1 MDHETKKEELIR
13 EAAIR
18 LFSRNGFYNTRTE
31 DIAHEAGVAVGT
43 IYNYFANKEEILLAI
58 FKTDFEERMQLFRK
72 LLESDLSVPEKI
84 RRILEEHFHR
94 LQERG
99 DLAQLLLQER
109 FNPGPG
115 FRTKLR
121 ELYREMLARVEKL
134 IQEGMEHNW
143 VRTCHPKII
152 AYALFGVVESI
163 SVYALTYPEEAAQG
177 ILSDAP
183 AELADF
189 IWNGLKKGGDNDD

>member
-1 MDHETKKEELIR
+1 MAPQTSKEELIR

-18 LFSRNGFYNTRTE
+18 LFSHNGFYNTRAE
-31 DIAHEAGVAVGT
+31 EIAREAGVAVGT
-43 IYNYFANKEEILLAI
+43 IYNYFANKEEILLSI
-58 FKTDFEERMQLFRK
+58 FKVDFEERMRLFRK
-72 LLESDLSVPEKI
+72 LLGSNLPIPEKI
-84 RRILEEHFHR
+84 RRILEEHFRR

-121 ELYREMLARVEKL
+121 ELYREMLRRVEDL
-134 IQEGMEHNW
+134 IREGVKNNW
-143 VRTCHPKII
+143 VRPCHPKII

-177 ILSDAP
+177 ILSNAP

-189 IWNGLKKGGDNDD
+189 IWNGLKKGGKNDK